1 MKSLVIN
8 AGSSSVKFQ
17 LFEDEETILSGLCEE
32 IGNANSKIKLKENGN
47 KKEIVIELK
56 NHKAAF
62 EEIIKILQERNMI
75 SDLGQIVH
83 RTVHGGEKFKK
94 PTLINREVI
103 VEMKK
108 LIPLAPL
115 HNPANIE
122 GIELMEEL
130 LPKVPQVA
138 IFDTSFHATLPEEAY
153 LYGVPYSWY
162 KEHGVRRYGFHGS
175 SHEFVSK
182 EAIKLLG
189 NPKSSKIITCHLGNG
204 ASVCAIKDGKSIDTC
219 MGMTPLE
226 GNVMGTRSGSID
238 PGVIFHV
245 MNEKQISH
253 KEIEKILNKESGLK
267 GLSELTS
274 DMRPLEENMITCEK
288 SKRAMKVYLY
298 SLLKIV
304 GSYVAVLNGV
314 DAIVFTGGA
323 GEKSAVI
330 RKYIADNLEFLDV
343 KIDDEKNK
351 KNELDISDK
360 KSKVKFFI
368 IPTNEELQMV
378 RNAKSILNSK

>member
-17 LFEDEETILSGLCEE
+17 VFEEEETILSGLCEE
-32 IGNANSKIKLKENGN
+32 IGNDNSKIKIKENGN
-47 KKEIVIELK
+47 KGETVLGLK

-62 EEIIKILQERNMI
+62 EEIIKILQERNII
-75 SDLGQIVH
+75 SDLAQIVH

-94 PTLINREVI
+94 PTLITKDVI
-103 VEMKK
+103 SEMKK

-130 LPKVPQVA
+130 LPKIPQVA
-138 IFDTSFHATLPEEAY
+138 IFDTSFHATIPEKAY

-182 EAIKLLG
+182 EAIKILG
-189 NPKSSKIITCHLGNG
+189 KENSKIISCHLGNG
-204 ASVCAIKDGKSIDTC
+204 ASVCAIKDGKSVDTS

-238 PGVIFHV
+238 PGVIFHI
-245 MNEKQISH
+245 MNEKNISH
-253 KEIEKILNKESGLK
+253 KEVEKILNKESGLK
-267 GLSELTS
+267 GISELTS
-274 DMRPLEENMITCEK
+274 DMRPLEENMNTCEK
-288 SKRAMKVYLY
+288 SARAMNVYLY
-298 SLLKIV
+298 SLLKII
-304 GSYVAVLNGV
+304 GSYVGVLNGV

-330 RKYIADNLEFLDV
+330 RKYVADNLSFLGI
-343 KIDDEKNK
+343 KLDEKKNN
-351 KNELDISDK
+351 KNELDITK
-360 KSKVKFFI
+360 KSSKIKLFV

-378 RNAKSILNSK
+378 RNAKSVLKN

>member
-17 LFEDEETILSGLCEE
+17 VFDEEETVLSGLCEE

-47 KKEIVIELK
+47 KKEMVLELK

-62 EEIIKILQERNMI
+62 EQIIKILQERNMI

-94 PTLINREVI
+94 PTLINKEVI
-103 VEMKK
+103 AEMKK

-162 KEHGVRRYGFHGS
+162 KEHGIRKYGFHGS

-182 EAIKLLG
+182 EAIKLLD
-189 NPKSSKIITCHLGNG
+189 NTKAKIITCHLGNG
-204 ASVCAIKDGKSIDTC
+204 ASVCAIKDGKSVDTS

-226 GNVMGTRSGSID
+226 GNVMGTRSGSVD

-245 MNEKQISH
+245 MNEKNISH

-274 DMRPLEENMITCEK
+274 DMRPLEENMDKCEK
-288 SKRAMKVYLY
+288 SARAMKVYLY
-298 SLLKIV
+298 SLLKII
-304 GSYVAVLNGV
+304 GSYIAVLNGV

-330 RKYIADNLEFLDV
+330 RKYVADHLEFLKV
-343 KIDDEKNK
+343 ELDDAKNK

-360 KSKVKFFI
+360 KSKVKFFV

-378 RNAKSILNSK
+378 RNAKKILKK